1 MTLESM
7 FDDISL
13 QSSNTQAF
21 TRRARYGVVR
31 SEVAQTAAG
40 PIEYFSVGEGP
51 AILGM
56 HGTPGGFDQVALIGE
71 TVEARGFRIVGWSR
85 PGYLGTPLEVGRTP
99 AEQADAAAALL
110 DTLGIDRVCVYGAS
124 GGGPATYTFAAR
136 HPDRTWAMVTEC
148 AISKRFGD
156 DLAPLQRMLLRA
168 AINGLTVPIFDW
180 LANRF
185 PDTLARQMIRVEG
198 TLDRR
203 SARTLSSQV
212 SADPAKAAFV
222 TGLFQTL
229 NPLSLRKA
237 GLLNDLDQFERI
249 DSLPLDQVKCP
260 TLVIH
265 GTHDADVRFEHG
277 EFAARS
283 IRGAEF
289 VPVEG
294 GTHLLWVAKQ
304 ALALQARRLMFL
316 RRHLPT

>member
-1 MTLESM
+1 M

-13 QSSNTQAF
+13 QSSNTPLLG
-21 TRRARYGVVR
+21 RRADYGVR
-31 SEVAQTAAG
+31 SVVAHTAAG

-156 DLAPLQRMLLRA
+156 DLAPLQKMLLRA

-198 TLDRR
+198 TLDRQ
-203 SARTLSSQV
+203 SARALSSQV

-222 TGLFQTL
+222 TGLFRTL

-249 DSLPLDQVKCP
+249 DRLPLDRVECP
-260 TLVIH
+260 ALVIH
-265 GTHDADVRFEHG
+265 GTHDGDVRFEHG

-289 VPVEG
+289 VAVEG
-294 GTHLLWVAKQ
+294 GTHVLWVAQQ
-304 ALALQARRLMFL
+304 AAELQARRLKFL
-316 RRHLPT
+316 RRHAPI

>member
-1 MTLESM
+1 
-7 FDDISL
+7 
-13 QSSNTQAF
+13 
-21 TRRARYGVVR
+21 
-31 SEVAQTAAG
+31 
-40 PIEYFSVGEGP
+40 
-51 AILGM
+51 M

-71 TVEARGFRIVGWSR
+71 TVKAHGFRIVGWSR

-124 GGGPATYTFAAR
+124 GGGPATYSFAAR
-136 HPDRTWAMVTEC
+136 HPERTWAMVTEC

-156 DLAPLQRMLLRA
+156 DLRPLQRMLLRA
-168 AINGLTVPIFDW
+168 AMNGLTVPIFDW

-185 PDTLARQMIRVEG
+185 PDTLARQVIRVEG

-203 SARTLSSQV
+203 SGRALSSQV

-229 NPLSLRKA
+229 NPLSLRRA

-249 DSLPLDQVKCP
+249 DRLPLDQVKSP
-260 TLVIH
+260 ALVIH
-265 GTHDADVRFEHG
+265 GTHDADVRFDHG

-304 ALALQARRLMFL
+304 AEELQARRLMFL
-316 RRHLPT
+316 RQYAPT

>member
-1 MTLESM
+1 M

-13 QSSNTQAF
+13 QSSNTPLLA
-21 TRRARYGVVR
+21 RRAGYGVQ
-31 SEVAQTAAG
+31 SEVVQTAAG

-56 HGTPGGFDQVALIGE
+56 HGTPGGFDQVALIGG
-71 TVEARGFRIVGWSR
+71 TVKARGFRIVGWSR

-110 DTLGIDRVCVYGAS
+110 DTLGIDRVCIYGAS

-136 HPDRTWAMVTEC
+136 HSDRTWAMVTEC

-156 DLAPLQRMLLRA
+156 DLSPLQRMLLRA
-168 AINGLTVPIFDW
+168 AVNGLTVPIFDW

-185 PDTLARQMIRVEG
+185 PDTLARQVIRVEG

-203 SARTLSSQV
+203 SARAFSSQV
-212 SADPAKAAFV
+212 NADPAKAAFV

-229 NPLSLRKA
+229 NPLSLRKV

-249 DSLPLDQVKCP
+249 DRLPLEQVECP
-260 TLVIH
+260 ALVIH
-265 GTHDADVRFEHG
+265 GTHDSDVGFEHG

-289 VPVEG
+289 VAVEG
-294 GTHLLWVAKQ
+294 GTHLLWVARQ
-304 ALALQARRLMFL
+304 AEELQARRLNFL
-316 RRHLPT
+316 RRHAPI